1 MHHSEKNC
9 ASFKK
14 FSLKERHGKDENER
28 KQKATSRK

>member
-1 MHHSEKNC
+1 MHPSEKNC

-28 KQKATSRK
+28 KQKATSSK